1 MPSPLEKAR
10 RDPESMK
17 ARILASA
24 RRLFGDYGYNGTT
37 TSMIAGDVGIDI
49 STLYYHWGE
58 KQDLYEA
65 LITDIDE
72 EIQQQFKEVER
83 QAQNRSLQE
92 RLELSIDILTDYLFA
107 HPEVS
112 NLILNDS
119 FNKSK
124 PDAIPDIK
132 IDDYT
137 SNIAIAMD
145 LAKDKTNV
153 SVPTK
158 ARILAVWNCV
168 LNFISGESF
177 FRPILDIDRKKYL
190 DVIKD
195 TLKFIIVPA
204 FTAEKTDR
212 PNRRSDARQSKG
224 TAQTGT
230 ITKEGIYGVKS

>member
-10 RDPESMK
+10 RDPDSMK
-17 ARILASA
+17 ARILAAA
-24 RRLFGDYGYNGTT
+24 RKLFGDYGYNGTT
-37 TSMIAGDVGIDI
+37 TRMIAGDVGIDI

-72 EIQQQFKEVER
+72 EIQQQFEEVER
-83 QAQNRSLQE
+83 RSKNRSLQE
-92 RLELSIDILTDYLFA
+92 RLELSIDILTDYLFS

-145 LAKDKTNV
+145 LAKDRTTV
-153 SVPTK
+153 SVQTK

-168 LNFISGESF
+168 LNFVSGESF

-190 DVIKD
+190 NVIKD

-204 FTAEKTDR
+204 FTAEKAERLDR
-212 PNRRSDARQSKG
+212 GSDHQQTEVRNPSG
-224 TAQTGT
+224 TLA
-230 ITKEGIYGVKS
+230 KEEIYGAKS

>member
-10 RDPESMK
+10 LNPDSMK
-17 ARILASA
+17 AKILAVA
-24 RRLFGDYGYNGTT
+24 RTLFGDYGYNGTT
-37 TSMIAGDVGIDI
+37 TRMIAGKVGIDI

-65 LITDIDE
+65 LITDINE
-72 EIQQQFKEVER
+72 EIQLEFKEVER
-83 QAQNRSLQE
+83 KVKNKPLTE
-92 RLELSIDILTDYLFA
+92 RLEIAIDILTDYLFA

-124 PDAIPDIK
+124 PATVPDIK
-132 IDDYT
+132 IGDFT

-145 LAKDKTNV
+145 LAKSRSNV
-153 SVPTK
+153 SVQTK

-177 FRPILDIDRKKYL
+177 FRPILDIDRQHYL
-190 DVIKD
+190 DTIKE

-204 FTAEKTDR
+204 FTKEK
-212 PNRRSDARQSKG
+212 
-224 TAQTGT
+224 
-230 ITKEGIYGVKS
+230 KEETYGIKP